1 MRIAR
6 RVLKGICAAA
16 LAGFGLAGCAG
27 SSGVLPE
34 ETSFV
39 QSPFEGYDD
48 AHQAFVKVAVHETTL
63 AQLFNSG
70 YDVSTFPNVQSLS
83 YLDLIKRFLPHDSI
97 TFADLDPALRACFEA
112 RLGCRGY
119 QLTPGHVERERVG
132 SVMLDVLNF
141 KRTEVR
147 TGWEAE
153 AIFVLHDDVVVY
165 KLWSG
170 TQRLSETH
178 QRRNPLGPFQNLG
191 GTFSGAVKSAIN

>member
-1 MRIAR
+1 MMIAG
-6 RVLKGICAAA
+6 RVLNRICAAL
-16 LAGFGLAGCAG
+16 LAGIGLVGCAG

-39 QSPFEGYDD
+39 QSPFDNYND
-48 AHQAFVKVAVHETTL
+48 AHQAFVKVAVSETTL
-63 AQLFNSG
+63 KQLFNSG

-83 YLDLIKRFLPHDSI
+83 YLDLIERFLPHDSI

-112 RLGCRGY
+112 RLNCKGY
-119 QLTPGHVERERVG
+119 MLTPSHVENERIG

-141 KRTEVR
+141 KRTEVT
-147 TGWEAE
+147 TGWQAE

-170 TQRLSETH
+170 TQRLSEMR

-191 GTFSGAVKSAIN
+191 GTFSGAVKSVIN